1 MKTHKLTAKAIRQDS
16 LSINMQQPL
25 KRKGRRIRSWLL
37 ALLAFAATL
46 SIALYSST
54 AAAAPL
60 RLARLYSV
68 TGGTVYL
75 QRPNWSDFYPTA
87 PRTMLTSDDFLNV
100 PVGTEVVL
108 LCPDGNL
115 RDWLGSG
122 VNNVGS
128 VCPGTPRRYRP
139 SFGVSDQWGAADSTK
154 PYVIS
159 PRTGQVLSATPALYW
174 NAVAEAQQYEVTLLR
189 REGDRWLTVWTATSD
204 RPSLCYPND
213 QPVLEPGNEYTL
225 QVSIVGEPERTE
237 DLLEKPVFSLV
248 SGEERQAVEAAIAV
262 IESLEIDPAA
272 KTLSLVE
279 EVYPQSKLFA
289 QGIND
294 LKALIESGYETAQV
308 YRLLGDYAIRTGLE
322 LPAEES
328 YLEAI
333 RLAETSNS
341 LEEKALATWGLG
353 TVYGRVGKVELAK
366 AYLQQAR
373 QIATDLGDSD
383 LINGIDT
390 ELERVRENEGI

>member
-1 MKTHKLTAKAIRQDS
+1 MKTHKLTAKTTRQDNP
-16 LSINMQQPL
+16 SINMQKLL
-25 KRKGRRIRSWLL
+25 KRKGRRIWSWLL
-37 ALLAFAATL
+37 AFLSFAAPL
-46 SIALYSST
+46 CIALHSST
-54 AAAAPL
+54 AAAAPF

-68 TGGTVYL
+68 TDGTVYL
-75 QRPNWSDFYPTA
+75 QRPNWSDFYPTY
-87 PRTMLTSDDFLNV
+87 PRTMLNSDDLLDV
-100 PVGTEVVL
+100 PVGAEVIL

-115 RDWLGSG
+115 RDWLGAG

-139 SFGVSDQWGAADSTK
+139 SFGISDQWGAADSTK

-159 PRTGQVLSATPALYW
+159 PRTGQVLNETPALYW
-174 NAVAEAQQYEVTLLR
+174 NAVTQAQQYEVTLLR
-189 REGDRWLTVWTATSD
+189 REGDRWIDVWTATSD
-204 RPSLCYPND
+204 RPSLCYPNG

-225 QVSIVGEPERTE
+225 KVSIVGEPESTE
-237 DLLEKPVFSLV
+237 DLPEKPVFSLV
-248 SGEERQAVEAAIAV
+248 SGEEQQAVEDAIAAIEA
-262 IESLEIDPAA
+262 LEIDSAA

-294 LKALIESGYETAQV
+294 LKALINSGYETAQV
-308 YRLLGDYAIRTGLE
+308 YRLLGGYAVRTGLE

-353 TVYGRVGKVELAK
+353 TVYGRVGKTEPAK
-366 AYLQQAR
+366 TYLQQAKH
-373 QIATDLGDSD
+373 IADEIGDADLLAS
-383 LINGIDT
+383 IEAEIA
-390 ELERVRENEGI
+390 RVAE